1 MAYKSE
7 SHRFVLVFILAFLF
21 AIPVL
26 GQTTPQQ
33 QNIPDAPS
41 AKKKPEELPSAPPP
55 QVPANPAPAQ
65 TAPAQPAPAQ
75 TTPADQPD
83 QQQTNPPA
91 QITTVP
97 QGGATQVSDS
107 GYDKLDFQIRTTVNF
122 VSVPVTVKST
132 SGQLVQGLTVKDFT
146 VLEDDVPQRITFFT
160 SDPFPL
166 SAAIVLDLGM
176 PDQEFAKIRNTLP
189 ALIGA
194 FGQFDEISIFTYTNT
209 VAKVQ
214 DFTAATNNHLDAT
227 IKRLK
232 ERRASEGG
240 GVPVTSGPFAQN
252 NPTING
258 HPIDPGSPITNRTGS
273 PNQTVSRVL
282 NDAILEAALDLSHRP
297 RARRKV
303 IFVISDGHETGS
315 AASYAEVLKVLL
327 TRQIGVYG
335 IGVGSAAIPVIGQLE
350 KIHVPGTGY
359 GNLLPKYA
367 SATGGQ
373 LYDELT
379 QSAIENAYARLTEE
393 ARNQYTIGYTTR
405 ATPSS
410 THRTIEVRVSRP
422 GLKVYAKEG
431 YYPLPPTPNRPQ
443 Q

>member
-1 MAYKSE
+1 MASKSG
-7 SHRFVLVFILAFLF
+7 SHRFVLLFLF
-21 AIPVL
+21 VFVMSIAVN

-33 QNIPDAPS
+33 QQTIPDAPS
-41 AKKKPEELPSAPPP
+41 AKKKPDELPSAPTP
-55 QVPANPAPAQ
+55 QVPANPAPSQTPPAQ
-65 TAPAQPAPAQ
+65 TAPAQ
-75 TTPADQPD
+75 TVPADQD
-83 QQQTNPPA
+83 QQQAPPPPA

-97 QGGATQVSDS
+97 QGGATASSGS
-107 GYDKLDFQIRTTVNF
+107 GYDNLEYTLRTTVNF
-122 VSVPVTVKST
+122 VSVPVTVKNN
-132 SGQLVQGLTVKDFT
+132 SGQLVQGLTMRDFT

-166 SAAIVLDLGM
+166 SAAVVLDLGM
-176 PDQEFAKIRNTLP
+176 PDQTFAKIRNTLP

-209 VAKVQ
+209 VSKVQ

-227 IKRLK
+227 VRRLK
-232 ERRASEGG
+232 ERRAAEGG

-258 HPIDPGSPITNRTGS
+258 RPIDPGSPITNRNGS
-273 PNQTVSRVL
+273 PTQTVSRVL
-282 NDAILEAALDLSHRP
+282 NDAILEAALDLSQRP

-303 IFVISDGHETGS
+303 IFVISDGRETGS

-327 TRQIGVYG
+327 TRQIAVYG
-335 IGVGSAAIPVIGQLE
+335 IGVGSAALPVIGQLE

-359 GNLLPKYA
+359 GDLLPKYA

-373 LYDELT
+373 VYDELT
-379 QSAIENAYARLTEE
+379 QAAIESAYARVTEE

-410 THRTIEVRVSRP
+410 THRTIEVRVGRP

-443 Q
+443 